1 MTNQL
6 TPEERLNMVGP
17 VLTSSSITDAI
28 VEAIE
33 LDNEKVV
40 IEDYGSYRRV
50 LVPNRCVVTKATIEK
65 VIGRPF
71 RFPGELETVLSTFKG
86 RINLSEQEASWQS

>member
-1 MTNQL
+1 MTQKIS
-6 TPEERLNMVGP
+6 PADRLNMVGP

-33 LDNEKVV
+33 LDNENVV

-50 LVPNRCVVTKATIEK
+50 LVPNRCLVTKASIEQ

-71 RFPGELETVLSTFKG
+71 RFPGELEQVLSTFKG
-86 RINLSEQEASWQS
+86 RINLSELEAIWQS

>member
-1 MTNQL
+1 MTQHI
-6 TPEERLNMVGP
+6 TPEERRNMVGP

-33 LDNEKVV
+33 LDNESVV

-50 LVPNRCVVTKATIEK
+50 LVPNRCVVTKARIEQ

-86 RINLSEQEASWQS
+86 RINLSDHEATWQA